1 MTRITGEVGEQMSA
15 IMADRLVRA
24 FPGTAIIGDKALARL
39 TKQERDDPLANDADA
54 GLLSAATMKQA
65 QCPLRWPGVRDAL
78 SATHPVAK
86 KLAAKLADLGDALPA
101 PDERT
106 VDRLSTI
113 DGFARTGRIVTIT
126 GVPVPAGSRQTALF
140 VVLRWHP
147 LFSPVAD
154 PMRVY
159 TGDTGYDAAH
169 VTDEMQSAIL
179 LVSTAIYRDQLSKL
193 QISAPALFVAVWMRE
208 FESAERLTENCAES
222 HLPQPYPRSRLNR
235 RECLLL
241 SASLM
246 SEHERGFDILEALKF
261 EGGVTKASIKQ
272 ALKGCSTMTGVYIHG
287 DETHRHIAGSVA
299 HVRVLH
305 PTMNAEDAR
314 ARGDVIF
321 EAAKSAIWQAELHA
335 TQVQRVT
342 TVAGNKPARFF
353 LGIEPVKLMPVQL
366 IQMQENVI
374 RHEGEFWLRD
384 RGDGATITGEHL
396 GGKVM
401 KLAIIATASICPHTA
416 AAMLGNKDD
425 DPTAE
430 LWKRRHIRPLVSNP
444 DLEFEL
450 AEAARIA
457 EEDKLYD
464 PRTTGVPIV
473 PYTDDDQVAFKYPY
487 EQARRRAET
496 CSFPVGEVGW
506 TQGFRFDAWRQPDAE
521 IDFLR
526 RCSEYIRYDPSLDP
540 AKRAPVQK
548 VQGTRQKGA
557 KAKKSVDLPTQHL
570 LERIQNFFRPQF
582 DRLQI
587 PRLTKDYEERA
598 DSKMLEALLREI
610 ALLLPA
616 ISPITDDPNHFERIW
631 ADVDAPLVRSRIDND
646 WNR

>member
-1 MTRITGEVGEQMSA
+1 MTRTTGEVGEQMSA
-15 IMADRLVRA
+15 IMADRLARA

-39 TKQERDDPLANDADA
+39 TQQERDDALANDADA

-65 QCPLRWPGVRDAL
+65 KRPLRWPGVRDAL
-78 SATHPVAK
+78 SATHPVAE
-86 KLAAKLADLGDALPA
+86 KLAAKLADLGDAVPD
-101 PDERT
+101 PDEKT
-106 VDRLSTI
+106 VDRLSAI
-113 DGFARTGRIVTIT
+113 DGFARTGRIVTIA

-193 QISAPALFVAVWMRE
+193 QVSAPALFVAIWMRE

-272 ALKGCSTMTGVYIHG
+272 ALKGCSTMTGVYIYG
-287 DETHRHIAGSVA
+287 DETHRHLAGSVA

-305 PTMNAEDAR
+305 PTMNADDAR
-314 ARGDVIF
+314 NRGDVIF
-321 EAAKSAIWQAELHA
+321 EAAKSGTKQAELHA
-335 TQVQRVT
+335 TQLQRVT

-353 LGIEPVKLMPVQL
+353 LGVEPVKLLPAQL
-366 IQMQENVI
+366 IQMHENVI
-374 RHEGEFWLRD
+374 KHEREFWLRN
-384 RGDGATITGEHL
+384 RGENATITGEHL
-396 GGKVM
+396 GGQVM
-401 KLAIIATASICPHTA
+401 KLATISTASICPYTA
-416 AAMLGNKDD
+416 AAMLGEMED
-425 DPTAE
+425 DPTTE
-430 LWKRRHIRPLVSNP
+430 LWKHRFIQPLISNP
-444 DLEFEL
+444 EL
-450 AEAARIA
+450 QSGPAKAARV
-457 EEDKLYD
+457 EQDRDLFD
-464 PRTTGVPIV
+464 PSETKIPYV
-473 PYTDDDQVAFKYPY
+473 PYTRDDEVAFKYPY

-496 CSFPVGEVGW
+496 CSFPIGEGGW

-557 KAKKSVDLPTQHL
+557 KAKKPVDLPTQHL
-570 LERIQNFFRPQF
+570 LERIQDFFRPQF

-587 PRLTKDYEERA
+587 PRLTKDHEDRA
-598 DSKMLEALLREI
+598 DSRLLEALLHEI
-610 ALLLPA
+610 ALMLPA
-616 ISPITDDPNHFERIW
+616 LSPITDDPNHFERIW
-631 ADVDAPLVRSRIDND
+631 ADVDAPCVRDRVDND